1 MKGPVSRLRSRL
13 MATIAAA
20 TAWVLS
26 TGILMAAVAGQEA
39 PGESNLPFLYGVYTV
54 TWATFFAYAFYVSR
68 RQRELR
74 SQIEEL
80 RRVLEERDK

>member
-1 MKGPVSRLRSRL
+1 

-26 TGILMAAVAGQEA
+26 TGILMAAAAGQEA
-39 PGESNLPFLYGVYTV
+39 PGESNLPLLYSVYTV

-74 SQIEEL
+74 RQIEEL
-80 RRVLEERDK
+80 RRVLDEQGR

>member
-1 MKGPVSRLRSRL
+1 

-26 TGILMAAVAGQEA
+26 TGILMAAAAGQEA
-39 PGESNLPFLYGVYTV
+39 PGESNLPFLYGVFTV

-74 SQIEEL
+74 RQIEEL
-80 RRVLEERDK
+80 RRALEERNR

>member
-1 MKGPVSRLRSRL
+1 

-26 TGILMAAVAGQEA
+26 TGIILAAAAGQEA

-74 SQIEEL
+74 RQIEEL
-80 RRVLEERDK
+80 RRVLEERDR

>member
-1 MKGPVSRLRSRL
+1 
-13 MATIAAA
+13 MAAIAAA
-20 TAWVLS
+20 TAWMLS
-26 TGILMAAVAGQEA
+26 TGVLMAAVAAQEA
-39 PGESNLPFLYGVYTV
+39 PGESTLPFLYVVYTV

-74 SQIEEL
+74 RQIEEL